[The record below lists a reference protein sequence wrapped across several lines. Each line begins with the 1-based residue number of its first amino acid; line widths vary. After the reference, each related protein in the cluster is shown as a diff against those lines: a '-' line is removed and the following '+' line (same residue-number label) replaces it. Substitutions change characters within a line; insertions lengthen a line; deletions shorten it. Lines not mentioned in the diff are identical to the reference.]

1 MENKWRHAKSQ
12 DQQCTTLKRPD
23 MNKMLKRYE
32 HAKYKQFY
40 MKKDNEYPI
49 DLVIGHNLYCKIKT
63 EEVFKGKDGEPIVE
77 VTTFGW
83 VRHGGDYPSNK
94 CLFTTEVSD
103 YERLR
108 NLDVLGTED
117 RKENDQ
123 QEVYSEFNKNIVRKE
138 DGRYEVNIPWVAGS
152 NLSETNL
159 DQSKKKTGKC

>member
-1 MENKWRHAKSQ
+1 
-12 DQQCTTLKRPD
+12 
-23 MNKMLKRYE
+23 MLKRYE

-123 QEVYSEFNKNIVRKE
+123 QEVYSEFNEKIVRKG
-138 DGRYEVNIPWVAGS
+138 DGRYEVNIPWIAGS

-159 DQSKKKTGKC
+159 DHSKKRLGNVERKLSQDKQLCSDTKQ